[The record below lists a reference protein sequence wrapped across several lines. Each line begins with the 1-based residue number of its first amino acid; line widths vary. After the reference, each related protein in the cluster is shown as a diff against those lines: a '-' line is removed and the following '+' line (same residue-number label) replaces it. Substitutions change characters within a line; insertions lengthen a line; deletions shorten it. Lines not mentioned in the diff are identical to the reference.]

1 MVKGHVVSLAGV
13 GHVFFFHADNVGYF
27 LQPLRFPGFHVIS
40 VWHWHLLGQLQL
52 EPATE

>member
-27 LQPLRFPGFHVIS
+27 LQPLRFPCHFCVALAPLRAVAVGASNRMID
-40 VWHWHLLGQLQL
+40 
-52 EPATE
+52 